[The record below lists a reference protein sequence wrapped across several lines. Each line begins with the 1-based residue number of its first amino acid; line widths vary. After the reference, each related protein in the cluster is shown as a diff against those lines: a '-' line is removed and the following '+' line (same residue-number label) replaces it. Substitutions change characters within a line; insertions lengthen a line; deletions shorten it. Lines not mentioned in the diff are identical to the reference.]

1 MNFAPLMLDSFS
13 LKGGNLMAPWNK
25 ILHSGVLGAL
35 LLTAFNTSAVGQAG
49 GAGGAGAGA
58 GGSVGGETRSITQF
72 GGRVLCRK
80 CSLEEMQ
87 AKQAEDDKPLY
98 ELVRDQERAVL
109 KLETVN
115 NARQWDDINLSRS
128 LQVRGEEELWQKLTA
143 AENLRKEV
151 ALTGI
156 LRPTGT
162 LDLSTV
168 TFTDGA
174 SRPEEGVRQEGM
186 GLGRGGEELGR

>member
-1 MNFAPLMLDSFS
+1 
-13 LKGGNLMAPWNK
+13 MAPWNK
-25 ILHSGVLGAL
+25 MLHSGVLGVL
-35 LLTAFNTSAVGQAG
+35 LLSAFSTSSALGQAG
-49 GAGGAGAGA
+49 GGGGGGAGTGT
-58 GGSVGGETRSITQF
+58 GTSVGGETRSITELS
-72 GGRVLCRK
+72 GRVLCMK

-87 AKQAEDDKPLY
+87 AKQAKDDKPLY

-115 NARQWDDINLSRS
+115 NARRWDDLNLSQQ

-143 AENLRKEV
+143 AENLRKQV

-162 LDLSTV
+162 LDLSSV
-168 TFTDGA
+168 TFTDGV
-174 SRPEEGVRQEGM
+174 SRPEEGVRQEGI
-186 GLGRGGEELGR
+186 GLGREGEESGR